1 MLVLALD
8 TATPASTAALVEVT
22 ADGLTGVA
30 ERRTVDPRAHGEKL
44 APEIAA
50 ALAEAGARP
59 ADLGAIVAGLGP
71 GPFTGLRVGLATAAS
86 MGQALNIPTYGVC
99 SLDALGR
106 AAGPGRV
113 LIATDARRREVYFA
127 TYLDGARVVG
137 PDVAKP
143 ADVAA
148 IVLKAA
154 RSARPGPAAVTSSEI
169 LEAVTSIAGKEAARE
184 AVRDL
189 VSSSDDAA
197 DLAVITGMNA
207 AGLAAITRGGATARA
222 LIAAADVAAPSPG
235 TAPAGAIADRAAGE
249 GALKYGDIFGIPV
262 EEHLLYPP
270 GAALVALAA
279 ARIREGAPGEALTPL
294 YLRRPDAVEPA
305 ARKKVLA

>member
-8 TATPASTAALVEVT
+8 TATPSSTAALVEVS
-22 ADGLTGVA
+22 ADGLAGVA

-50 ALAEAGARP
+50 VLAGAGRRP
-59 ADLGAIVAGLGP
+59 RDLTAIVAGLGP

-86 MGQALNIPTYGVC
+86 MGQALGVPTYGVC

-127 TYLDGARVVG
+127 TFADGVRVSGPAVAR
-137 PDVAKP
+137 P

-148 IVLKAA
+148 LVRGVTGGGLLPA
-154 RSARPGPAAVTSSEI
+154 GPADPSMT
-169 LEAVTSIAGKEAARE
+169 G
-184 AVRDL
+184 L
-189 VSSSDDAA
+189 V
-197 DLAVITGMNA
+197 
-207 AGLAAITRGGATARA
+207 
-222 LIAAADVAAPSPG
+222 
-235 TAPAGAIADRAAGE
+235 DRAAGE
-249 GALKYGDIFGIPV
+249 GAVTYGDLFGVPV

-270 GAALVALAA
+270 GVALVALAA
-279 ARIREGAPGEALTPL
+279 DRVREAAPSEVLTPL
-294 YLRRPDAVEPA
+294 YLRRPDAVEPS
-305 ARKKVLA
+305 ARKPVLT

>member
-1 MLVLALD
+1 VLVLALD

-22 ADGLTGVA
+22 PDGLSGVA

-50 ALAEAGARP
+50 VLADAGLRP
-59 ADLGAIVAGLGP
+59 GDLGAIVAGLGP

-86 MGQALNIPTYGVC
+86 MGHALGVPTYGVC

-127 TYLDGARVVG
+127 TYADGARVAG
-137 PDVAKP
+137 PEVARP

-148 IVLKAA
+148 LVRGAVGEALPAGVLV
-154 RSARPGPAAVTSSEI
+154 PGGDTS
-169 LEAVTSIAGKEAARE
+169 
-184 AVRDL
+184 
-189 VSSSDDAA
+189 
-197 DLAVITGMNA
+197 M
-207 AGLAAITRGGATARA
+207 AGL
-222 LIAAADVAAPSPG
+222 V
-235 TAPAGAIADRAAGE
+235 DRAAGE
-249 GALKYGDIFGIPV
+249 GALKYGDVFGVPV
-262 EEHLLYPP
+262 EEHLLHPP
-270 GAALVALAA
+270 GAALVAIAVE
-279 ARIREGAPGEALTPL
+279 RIRASAPSEILTPL

-305 ARKKVLA
+305 ARKPVLT